1 MAGKDTTKKLLSVY
15 GITSFNK
22 WIRLPQITIIFLD
35 QDANFF
41 IDNKRQIFYFDMN
54 DEILYYSEDDKY
66 EKETVLKSGLLDYKI
81 SGGISMSNIAGFI
94 SSSIMGPFG
103 SYIKR

>member
-1 MAGKDTTKKLLSVY
+1 MAGKDTTRKLLSVY

-41 IDNKRQIFYFDMN
+41 IDSKRQIFYFDMN

-66 EKETVLKSGLLDYKI
+66 EKETVLKSGLSDYTTLFQSAIK
-81 SGGISMSNIAGFI
+81 
-94 SSSIMGPFG
+94 SSINQITSTYSKNFD
-103 SYIKR
+103 